1 MQVEPLGEQPVMS
14 ESKMRRMRDRSSGPA
29 TLISEGCKIT
39 GTVTGSGD
47 FMINGEIDGDCDLAG
62 SVTLAEKG
70 YWKGTLKAGTVV
82 ISGTVEGD
90 IEASGNVEISDS
102 ARISGTVTG
111 ASIAVAEGAII
122 EGVMK
127 TTDRTDPLEFVEKRQ
142 GLVEN

>member
-1 MQVEPLGEQPVMS
+1 MS
-14 ESKMRRMRDRSSGPA
+14 ESKMRRVRDRSNGPA

-47 FMINGEIDGDCDLAG
+47 FMINGEIDGDCDLTG

-70 YWKGTLKAGTVV
+70 FWKGTLKAGTVV

-90 IEASGNVEISDS
+90 IEASGSVEISNS
-102 ARISGTVTG
+102 ARISGTVSG

-122 EGVMK
+122 EGVMR
-127 TTDRTDPLEFVEKRQ
+127 TTNRTDPHEFVEKRQ
-142 GLVEN
+142 G

>member
-1 MQVEPLGEQPVMS
+1 MS

-70 YWKGTLKAGTVV
+70 FWKGTLKAGTIV

-90 IEASGNVEISDS
+90 IEASGSVEISNS
-102 ARISGTVTG
+102 ARISGTVSG

-127 TTDRTDPLEFVEKRQ
+127 TTNRTDPHEFVEKRQ
-142 GLVEN
+142 G

>member
-1 MQVEPLGEQPVMS
+1 MRAELIGEQAVMS

-39 GTVTGSGD
+39 GTLTGSGD
-47 FMINGEIDGDCDLAG
+47 FMINGEIDGDCDLTG

-70 YWKGTLKAGTVV
+70 YWKGKLKAGTVV
-82 ISGTVEGD
+82 ISGTVEGE
-90 IEASGNVEISDS
+90 IEASGNIEISDS

-127 TTDRTDPLEFVEKRQ
+127 TTDRTDPHEFVEKRQ
-142 GLVEN
+142 G

>member
-1 MQVEPLGEQPVMS
+1 MRAELIGEQAVMS
-14 ESKMRRMRDRSSGPA
+14 ESKMRRLRDRSSGPA

-39 GTVTGSGD
+39 GTLTGNGD
-47 FMINGEIDGDCDLAG
+47 FMINGEIDGDCDLTG

-70 YWKGTLKAGTVV
+70 YWKGKLKAGTVV
-82 ISGTVEGD
+82 ISGTVEGE
-90 IEASGNVEISDS
+90 IEASGNIEISDS

-127 TTDRTDPLEFVEKRQ
+127 TTDRTDPHEFVEKRQ
-142 GLVEN
+142 G